1 MSVEQIKSHLQKV
14 SNKKLEDYRDNLAL
28 QFKLITPDKRG
39 SSTTLAAIG
48 NMGGQDRMLDWD
60 VRTFFA
66 VYEKVDAQGSDAM
79 RGDEYEM
86 AEAWGAWRFIYHLLT
101 AFIDGLPED
110 AKAQRATF
118 NAMSVPQA
126 LINCICLASH
136 RCFQPLQAK
145 ESLTDKMRSHTGIN
159 HRNDSGFRDDDRCA
173 YLICEPLPNGYLQQ
187 DLLRLFSDRTLKHI
201 TRAGSEE
208 TVTVSGSNLTVT

>member
-1 MSVEQIKSHLQKV
+1 MSIEQIQKHLQGV
-14 SNKKLEDYRDNLAL
+14 SQQKLEDYKDNLAL
-28 QFKLITPDKRG
+28 QFKLITPDRRG

-48 NMGGQDRMLDWD
+48 NMGGQDKMLDWD

-86 AEAWGAWRFIYHLLT
+86 AEAWGAWRFIYHLLA

-110 AKAQRATF
+110 AKAQRAVF
-118 NAMSVPQA
+118 NAMPIPQA

-136 RCFQPLQAK
+136 RCFQPIVSK
-145 ESLTDKMRSHTGIN
+145 DSLVQKAEYKGVNVYRDEGFRI
-159 HRNDSGFRDDDRCA
+159 NDSGMN
-173 YLICEPLPNGYLQQ
+173 LISELFANGYLES
-187 DLLRLFSDRTLKHI
+187 DLLKLFSDRTLQHI
-201 TRAGSEE
+201 TRSSEQK